1 MTNNLLR
8 IVRRVLG
15 MHPDPPNAPVR
26 VQERLEMD
34 QRQLDIATRLRAA
47 GVDAEVVTRTIEM
60 HNRER
65 DRERG

>member
-1 MTNNLLR
+1 MTSNVLR

-15 MHPDPPNAPVR
+15 MPPEPPNAPVR
-26 VQERLEMD
+26 VRERLELD

-47 GVDAEVVTRTIEM
+47 GIDAEVVTRTIEM
-60 HNRER
+60 HDR